1 MKSFLMICFSIFMS
15 AQAQINTK
23 PCDAQITTAA
33 RSLWSVNSGI
43 AMQFLTADIKGS
55 EAIGSGR
62 VQHRVLVNTPSF
74 PNVKQAVPYS
84 VVTTQSAFDQSCF
97 VRQVTA
103 IDRKSV
109 V

>member
-1 MKSFLMICFSIFMS
+1 MS

-103 IDRKSV
+103 IGFTR
-109 V
+109 